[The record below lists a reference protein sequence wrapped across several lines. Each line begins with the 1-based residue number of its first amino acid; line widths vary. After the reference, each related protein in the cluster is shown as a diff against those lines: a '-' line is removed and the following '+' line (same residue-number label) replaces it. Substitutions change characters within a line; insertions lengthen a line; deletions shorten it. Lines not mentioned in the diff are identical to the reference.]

1 MQRLYY
7 IHNIDMGSHLY
18 VIFYVIVDDRDIKM
32 LYNTDYLPKV
42 SVFYVFF
49 KNNGDYKVVKSLYHI
64 DCFYEV
70 SFQCGIFYVLKT
82 SGICTGFSTLTTFMR
97 FLSNMGSFMIIETI
111 TMKRLL

>member
-1 MQRLYY
+1 
-7 IHNIDMGSHLY
+7 
-18 VIFYVIVDDRDIKM
+18 M

-49 KNNGDYKVVKSLYHI
+49 ENNGDYRVLKSLYHI
-64 DCFYEV
+64 DCIHEV
-70 SFQCGIFYVLKT
+70 SFQCGIFNVLKM

-111 TMKRLL
+111 TVKMLL

>member
-1 MQRLYY
+1 MQRFYY

-18 VIFYVIVDDRDIKM
+18 VIFYVIVDDHDIKC
-32 LYNTDYLPKV
+32 LQHRYLPKV

-49 KNNGDYKVVKSLYHI
+49 KNNGDYRVVKSLYHI
-64 DCFYEV
+64 DYIHEV

-82 SGICTGFSTLTTFMR
+82 SGICTDFTTLTTFMR

-111 TMKRLL
+111 TL

>member
-1 MQRLYY
+1 
-7 IHNIDMGSHLY
+7 
-18 VIFYVIVDDRDIKM
+18 M

-49 KNNGDYKVVKSLYHI
+49 KNNGDYRVLKSLYDI
-64 DCFYEV
+64 DYIHEV

-97 FLSNMGSFMIIETI
+97 FLSNMGSFMIIGTI

>member
-1 MQRLYY
+1 
-7 IHNIDMGSHLY
+7 
-18 VIFYVIVDDRDIKM
+18 M

-42 SVFYVFF
+42 SVFYLFF
-49 KNNGDYKVVKSLYHI
+49 KNNGDYRVVKSLYHI

-70 SFQCGIFYVLKT
+70 SFQCGIFNVLKT

-111 TMKRLL
+111 TVKRLL